1 MAGVSRLQYSTE
13 ARLVRV
19 MCSGRVDLE
28 FVLRAF
34 SNGMDGVFIGGCRLN
49 ECNYITHG
57 NYHALNMVL
66 LCRKIME
73 HIGLNPERLRIEFM
87 SSAEGILFAEV
98 MSEFGNKVK
107 ELGPLGKVEG
117 IDQNELK
124 SKLAEI
130 TKLVPYIKLVKNE
143 KLASRLEN
151 PEEYDKLFTKDEID
165 KLFSEVISY
174 YIDPEKCQACMT
186 CAKRCPVEA
195 IISAKNQIHV
205 IDQEKCIK
213 CGTCF
218 EVCPPKFGAVTDTP
232 DAAVQVSDPG
242 DNPDEV
248 ASWASRPIGIQAQV
262 DDAPDALVITIPP
275 MRFVHVLRTR
285 KNMTNFSPKTK

>member
-1 MAGVSRLQYSTE
+1 
-13 ARLVRV
+13 

-34 SNGMDGVFIGGCRLN
+34 SKGMDGVFIGGCRLN

-66 LCRKIME
+66 LFRRIME

-87 SSAEGILFAEV
+87 TSGEGILFAEV
-98 MSEFGNKVK
+98 MSEFGKKVNK
-107 ELGPLGKVEG
+107 LGPLGKAEG

-143 KLASRLEN
+143 KLASRLGN
-151 PEEYDKLFTKDEID
+151 PEEYDRLFTKDEID
-165 KLFSEVISY
+165 RLFSEVISY
-174 YIDPEKCQACMT
+174 YIDPEKCQACMI

-195 IISAKNQIHV
+195 IISAKNQVHV

-218 EVCPPKFGAVTDTP
+218 EACPPRFGAVAKISGEP
-232 DAAVQVSDPG
+232 VP
-242 DNPDEV
+242 P
-248 ASWASRPIGIQAQV
+248 PI
-262 DDAPDALVITIPP
+262 PEEKRTI
-275 MRFVHVLRTR
+275 VR
-285 KNMTNFSPKTK
+285 KIKKEKGERDKE